1 MMQSDAQGVFN
12 RLISGVNVAEITV
25 SATLMLL
32 VFVNASYQFN
42 VVSPVFYN
50 VVHMVSLACLGLLIA
65 WFCISQIDKITLFG
79 FLLVCGTGAL
89 FLLNEILFPETADE
103 AERVFVRFA
112 LYCLPLIVIASQIE
126 SPEVLYRMLRKCTVA
141 TVLVVVFL
149 LVFRFS
155 VAARSQQETYSMGLG
170 YALLPFALLAFN
182 EFMREGLPLRVR
194 IVFCLYGLII
204 SSGVVILGS
213 RGPLVCIGCFFVLT
227 ILRWIVHGRR
237 PLSTVIILL
246 LLATM
251 LLSYRVILG
260 FAAQVLSMGGFSRTG
275 YLLEQFLQ
283 TGEIHLS
290 GRDELQAPL
299 FDEVLDDPFAIRGIA
314 ADRVFAGMNAHNLL
328 LEVAFCFGILAL
340 AILTMFLLAYFVKCL
355 KAPIGRYGDLVAV
368 FFSAS
373 VPSLMYSGSLWDNM
387 LFWIGTAITFFA
399 LCSGREF
406 GRRADACL
414 ALAHGVHPPEGVR
427 VEKDLK

>member
-1 MMQSDAQGVFN
+1 MMQSGAQGVIN

-42 VVSPVFYN
+42 VISPLFYHA
-50 VVHMVSLACLGLLIA
+50 VHMVSLACLGLLIV
-65 WFCISQIDKITLFG
+65 WFCISQVDKITLFG
-79 FLLVCGTGAL
+79 ILLICGTAVL
-89 FLLNEILFPETADE
+89 FLLNEILFPETTDE
-103 AERVFVRFA
+103 ARRVFVRFA
-112 LYCLPLIVIASQIE
+112 LYCLPLVVVASQIE
-126 SPEVLYRMLRKCTVA
+126 SVEVLYRMLRKCTVVA
-141 TVLVVVFL
+141 VLVVVL
-149 LVFRFS
+149 LLLFRFS
-155 VAARSQQETYSMGLG
+155 VTARIQQQTYSMGLG
-170 YALLPFALLAFN
+170 YALLPFALIAFN
-182 EFMREGLPLRVR
+182 EFMREGLSLSVK
-194 IVFCLYGLII
+194 IMFGLYGLII
-204 SSGVVILGS
+204 SSGIVILGS
-213 RGPLVCIGCFFVLT
+213 RGPLVCIGCYFVLT

-237 PLSTVIILL
+237 PLLTVIILL

-251 LLSYRVILG
+251 LLSYRVVLG
-260 FAAQVLSMGGFSRTG
+260 FAVQVLSMGGFSRTG

-328 LEVAFCFGILAL
+328 LEVAFCFGLLAL
-340 AILTMFLLAYFVKCL
+340 ALLVVFLLVYFVRCL
-355 KAPIGRYGDLVAV
+355 KVPIGRYGDLIVS

-387 LFWIGTAITFFA
+387 IFWIGTAITFFA
-399 LCSGREF
+399 LCSRQGFGGRSS
-406 GRRADACL
+406 ACVAPACEIYPL
-414 ALAHGVHPPEGVR
+414 EGAR
-427 VEKDLK
+427 IDKDLK